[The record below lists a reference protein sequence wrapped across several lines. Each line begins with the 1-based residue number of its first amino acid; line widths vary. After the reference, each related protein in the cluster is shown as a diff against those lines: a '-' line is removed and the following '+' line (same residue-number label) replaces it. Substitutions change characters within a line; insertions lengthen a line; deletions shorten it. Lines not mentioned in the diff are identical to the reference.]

1 MKRLYDTVRWRKRRD
16 RQLSLDP
23 LCAICL
29 KVGRTTAATVA
40 DHIVP
45 HKGDLDL
52 FWNGELQSL
61 CASCHSKHKQAQEKG
76 GLLPGCGVDGVP
88 LDDNHPWNRT

>member
-1 MKRLYDTVRWRKRRD
+1 MRRLYDSVRWRKKAK
-16 RQLSLDP
+16 RQLDREP
-23 LCAICL
+23 LCRICSRA
-29 KVGRTTAATVA
+29 GRTTAATVA

-88 LDDNHPWNRT
+88 LDDNHPWNR

>member
-1 MKRLYDTVRWRKRRD
+1 MKRLYDSVRWRKRRAE
-16 RQLSLDP
+16 QLSREP

-29 KVGRTTAATVA
+29 KVGRRTPATVA
-40 DHIVP
+40 DHVEP

-88 LDDNHPWNRT
+88 LDDNHPWNR